1 MIDYYSR
8 KDIERGLRYM
18 FEFRIPAENLEAVL
32 EELNKLKKKYNNN
45 DSSFDYS
52 YQEIVE
58 KDGVIVNKYIDFVIN
73 ADILDPK
80 WIFVAFLEK
89 REAGILINGWNT
101 NEHSEYLVRFKE
113 NIELYCEHCGKLRE
127 LKYAVVVRNKET
139 GEYKTLGKQCL
150 KKYTGSLSVERIE
163 RKYES
168 VFNGIRYIRDTYCPY
183 MGNPHCFE
191 KSFVIR
197 VAEAVLNNF
206 RYMSGNKAIEV
217 NAIPTRAVVEE
228 VISLL
233 FSNHDFGDLPM
244 NPVDDMI
251 ETAYNRNSTFKADI
265 DNIRKDMEG
274 IEADELAK
282 IVDFINKRHC
292 GNSDF
297 DNNMRVVFGNTYVD
311 TRKDLGILVYGVFEY
326 MEALRNAN
334 ITITNEYVGN
344 IGDKIEFQIAD
355 IKSTG
360 REDFYGN
367 YIFYHTFKDDKGHVI
382 IWKTQKAVNKEDI
395 GKTIKGTI
403 KDHTEYKNIKQTY
416 ITRCS
421 IR

>member
-1 MIDYYSR
+1 
-8 KDIERGLRYM
+8 M

-32 EELNKLKKKYNNN
+32 EELNKLKKKYNTN
-45 DSSFDYS
+45 DSAFDYS
-52 YQEIVE
+52 YQEVVE
-58 KDGVIVNKYIDFVIN
+58 KDGVIVNKYVDFVIN

-101 NEHSEYLVRFKE
+101 DEHSEYLAKFKE

-168 VFNGIRYIRDTYCPY
+168 ILNGIQHIRDTYSDY
-183 MGNPHCFE
+183 IGNPYFFNMPFIA
-191 KSFVIR
+191 KIAKIFVNYYGYIKAKRIEDGRIPTKPIVSEFIYAISHNWTIDDLPASAIYYIIR
-197 VAEAVLNNF
+197 DMYDRNIDFKAEIDSLYKDMNSGLEAVE
-206 RYMSGNKAIEV
+206 MS
-217 NAIPTRAVVEE
+217 
-228 VISLL
+228 
-233 FSNHDFGDLPM
+233 
-244 NPVDDMI
+244 
-251 ETAYNRNSTFKADI
+251 
-265 DNIRKDMEG
+265 
-274 IEADELAK
+274 K
-282 IVDFINKRHC
+282 IVDFINKNHS

-311 TRKDLGILVYGVFEY
+311 TRKDLGLLIYGIYEY

-334 ITITNEYVGN
+334 IKNEYVGN
-344 IGDKIEFQIAD
+344 IGDKIAFTIAD

-382 IWKTQKAVNKEDI
+382 IWKTQKEVGKEDI